1 MKNILIVIMLIF
13 ISSCS
18 NYEVI
23 GKYKYKVKTDRVN
36 TGDYEGIILKY
47 NVYINDENEGVFT
60 SLLKAQKLDF
70 EKENDTVFGTGKLTV
85 KKVENEYY
93 IITKE
98 IYKNGYDKFTEI
110 DSVIRTFKQIDNG
123 KVIIQ
128 EINYYQNG
136 KAKKSV
142 ENFNK

>member
-1 MKNILIVIMLIF
+1 MKNFLIIKLLVF

-23 GKYKYKVKTDRVN
+23 GKYKYKVKTERVN
-36 TGDYEGIILKY
+36 TGDYKGMILKY
-47 NVYINDENEGVFT
+47 KKYTNEENEAIFS

-70 EKENDTVFGTGKLTV
+70 EKENDSVFGTGKLEV
-85 KKVENEYY
+85 NKVENEYY

-110 DSVIRTFKQIDNG
+110 DSVIRTFKQLDNG
-123 KVIIQ
+123 KVIVQKID
-128 EINYYQNG
+128 YYQNG
-136 KAKKSV
+136 KIKKQL
-142 ENFNK
+142 